1 MPSRRIVLIG
11 HRIGSGGSK
20 EPNGSVVVKG
30 EGNHLAE
37 FLDLI
42 ATVAVDAD
50 EFFSCHFV
58 YPLS

>member
-11 HRIGSGGSK
+11 HRIGGGRSE

-30 EGNHLAE
+30 ESNHLAE
-37 FLDLI
+37 FFDLI

-50 EFFSCHFV
+50 ELFSYHFV

>member
-1 MPSRRIVLIG
+1 MPSRRIIFIG
-11 HRIGSGGSK
+11 HRIRSGGSE
-20 EPNGSVVVKG
+20 EPNGSVVVEG
-30 EGNHLAE
+30 ESNHLAE
-37 FLDLI
+37 FLDLR